1 VNDPIYVNLDSEQV
15 RTLAHPLRLRL
26 LTALRTDGPSTAT
39 RLAERL
45 DSNTGKTSYHL
56 RVLADVGLV
65 VEATDIGD
73 ERDRWWRAGHDV
85 THWDPE
91 DHRADPDTAA
101 AADWLRGA
109 VARSYSERVEQWL
122 RSRDQW
128 SDEWARAADMSDLR
142 IRLTPDRLRTLND
155 ELLDVVRRY
164 HATED
169 LPGAT
174 DAEPCTVIIQAFPD
188 PHPET

>member
-1 VNDPIYVNLDSEQV
+1 V
-15 RTLAHPLRLRL
+15 HH
-26 LTALRTDGPSTAT
+26 G
-39 RLAERL
+39 
-45 DSNTGKTSYHL
+45 
-56 RVLADVGLV
+56 
-65 VEATDIGD
+65 
-73 ERDRWWRAGHDV
+73 
-85 THWDPE
+85 
-91 DHRADPDTAA
+91 ADPDWGAA
-101 AADWLRGA
+101 AEWVVGA
-109 VARSYSERVEQWL
+109 VARSYCVRVELWL
-122 RSRDQW
+122 RSLDLW
-128 SDEWARAADMSDLR
+128 SDVWARAADLSDLR